1 MKKVTMF
8 SYCARWFLCDKRLF
22 KDILHTT
29 EVTVNTNSHSSEIK
43 WWFWNDVLREEKK
56 KRRQLTQIVILK
68 NIRRRK
74 EESHFCT

>member
-43 WWFWNDVLREEKK
+43 WWFWNDVLREKKK
-56 KRRQLTQIVILK
+56 KR
-68 NIRRRK
+68 
-74 EESHFCT
+74 EGS

>member
-56 KRRQLTQIVILK
+56 KEKAANTNSNFKKHQKKERRITFL
-68 NIRRRK
+68 
-74 EESHFCT
+74 